1 MGNDYAIIK
10 VKEDLSSYG
19 QVFLGLGTDETI
31 NDTPIHALGYSYE
44 NGRPTMKIS
53 HGYINNTG
61 NDLSNVLYRCSST
74 IYGGTSGGP
83 LYSQCRFGVLGSE
96 DPAKKVQTYKT
107 VVGIVTGNYDDNKT
121 VATRIIPEI
130 LQFAYDNKY
139 L

>member
-1 MGNDYAIIK
+1 M
-10 VKEDLSSYG
+10 
-19 QVFLGLGTDETI
+19 F
-31 NDTPIHALGYSYE
+31 
-44 NGRPTMKIS
+44 
-53 HGYINNTG
+53 YI
-61 NDLSNVLYRCSST
+61 DVRLLYMVVPVEVLF
-74 IYGGTSGGP
+74 I
-83 LYSQCRFGVLGSE
+83 LRFGVLGSE

>member
-1 MGNDYAIIK
+1 
-10 VKEDLSSYG
+10 
-19 QVFLGLGTDETI
+19 
-31 NDTPIHALGYSYE
+31 
-44 NGRPTMKIS
+44 MKIS

-74 IYGGTSGGP
+74 IYGGTSVGP

>member
-1 MGNDYAIIK
+1 MSA
-10 VKEDLSSYG
+10 YG
-19 QVFLGLGTDETI
+19 EVFLGLGTDESIKNT
-31 NDTPIHALGYSYE
+31 TLYSLGYA
-44 NGRPTMKIS
+44 KDA
-53 HGYINNTG
+53 NNRM
-61 NDLSNVLYRCSST
+61 VLKTASGKVNSATERMYNCSID